1 METCRSELIQRSE
14 QYGIVPKDL
23 MMDRRISVTAKAV
36 YAALATFG
44 RTCFPSAETIAKG
57 LGISRRTFFRAV
69 KELEEA
75 ERLEVERRHNKTSLY
90 SLKA

>member
-23 MMDRRISVTAKAV
+23 MMDSRISKSAKLV

-44 RTCFPSAETIAKG
+44 QTCYPSVKTLSGGIGMKSHTVYKALHELEQIGRITIERAKG
-57 LGISRRTFFRAV
+57 QANVYHL
-69 KELEEA
+69 
-75 ERLEVERRHNKTSLY
+75 H
-90 SLKA
+90 

>member
-23 MMDRRISVTAKAV
+23 MMDGRISTTAKAV

-44 RTCFPSAETIAKG
+44 QTCYPSSETMAKG
-57 LGISRRTFFRAV
+57 LGIKRHTYFKALR
-69 KELEEA
+69 ELEVA
-75 ERLEVERRHNKTSLY
+75 GRVEVEKRPFKSNVYHL
-90 SLKA
+90 L

>member
-23 MMDRRISVTAKAV
+23 MMDRRISKSAKLV

-44 RTCFPSAETIAKG
+44 QTCFPSVKTLSNGIGMKPHTIHKA
-57 LGISRRTFFRAV
+57 LH
-69 KELEEA
+69 ELEQIDRITI
-75 ERLEVERRHNKTSLY
+75 ERVRGQASVYHLH
-90 SLKA
+90 

>member
-23 MMDRRISVTAKAV
+23 MMDSRISKSAKLV

-44 RTCFPSAETIAKG
+44 QTCFPSVKTMTA
-57 LGISRRTFFRAV
+57 GIGMNKDTYYRAIE
-69 KELEEA
+69 ELEKKG
-75 ERLEVERRHNKTSLY
+75 RLRVERTKGKPNIYHL
-90 SLKA
+90 L